1 MMPTSATESTSAR
14 HPARLVIGGLLAL
27 AAALGIGRFVY
38 TPILPLMAEEL
49 GLSKSVAGAIASM
62 NFAGYLAGA
71 LAASSALVRGSRRG
85 WLIAALAASAA
96 TTAAMGAASSVTAF
110 SVLRFLGGFASAFVM
125 VFASAL
131 VLDRLAAANRASL
144 SVVHFAGVGCG
155 IAASA
160 MLVSA
165 LVAAGG
171 GWRAL
176 WYGSALLSLLCMAA
190 AAILIPDAPEPARS
204 GAQDKAAPAPALR
217 RLVVA
222 YGLFGF
228 GYVITAT
235 FLVAIVRG
243 NAELRAAEP
252 YVWLLVGLAAAPSVA
267 LWGRIARRIGS
278 GRAYAVAAFLEAL
291 GVAASVLSP
300 GVAGI
305 VVAALLLGGTFMGLT
320 ALGLIEARR
329 LASGDP
335 RRTLARMTAA
345 FGLGQILGPAA
356 AGALSDA
363 TGSFVLPSLLAA
375 AALLAAAVLA
385 LPRRGALQAQ

>member
-1 MMPTSATESTSAR
+1 MSAPSH
-14 HPARLVIGGLLAL
+14 HPVKLALGGLLAL
-27 AAALGIGRFVY
+27 AAALGVGRFVY
-38 TPILPLMAEEL
+38 TPILPLMVEDL
-49 GLSKSVAGAIASM
+49 GMSQSVAGVIASM

-71 LAASSALVRGSRRG
+71 LAAASPRLRGSRRG
-85 WLIAALAASAA
+85 WLLGALAASAA
-96 TTAAMGAASSVTAF
+96 TTGAMGLAGSGSVF

-131 VLDRLAAANRASL
+131 VLDRLGTVGRGSL
-144 SVVHFAGVGCG
+144 SALHFAGVGAG

-160 MLVSA
+160 AVVSV

-171 GWRAL
+171 DWRTL
-176 WYGSALLSLLCMAA
+176 WYASALLSLACLAA
-190 AAILIPDAPEPARS
+190 ASILIPDAAEPPR
-204 GAQDKAAPAPALR
+204 AAVQEHAGRQGALR

-243 NAELRAAEP
+243 SPQLRASEP

-267 LWGRIARRIGS
+267 IWGMAARRIGNA
-278 GRAYAVAAFLEAL
+278 RAFGIASLLQAI

-300 GVAGI
+300 NVTGI
-305 VVAALLLGGTFMGLT
+305 IGAALLLGGTVMGLT

-329 LASGDP
+329 LSPGDV
-335 RRTLARMTAA
+335 RRTLAIVTASFGVGQIVGPTAA
-345 FGLGQILGPAA
+345 GVLFDL
-356 AGALSDA
+356 
-363 TGSFVLPSLLAA
+363 TGSFLVPSLGAA
-375 AALLAAAVLA
+375 AALLAAALLMLV
-385 LPRRGALQAQ
+385 PAQTARA

>member
-1 MMPTSATESTSAR
+1 VNLPAQP
-14 HPARLVIGGLLAL
+14 PARLVIGGLVAL

-38 TPILPLMAEEL
+38 TPILPLMAEDL

-71 LAASSALVRGSRRG
+71 LAASSALVRGSRRA
-85 WLIAALAASAA
+85 WLIGALVASAA
-96 TTAAMGAASSVTAF
+96 TTGAMGATSAFVAF

-125 VFASAL
+125 VFASTL
-131 VLDRLAAANRASL
+131 VLDRLAAANRGSL

-160 MLVSA
+160 VLVST

-176 WYGSALLSLLCMAA
+176 WYGSALLSLLCVAV
-190 AAILIPDAPEPARS
+190 AAILIPDAAEPARS
-204 GAQDKAAPAPALR
+204 AARDTLPASPALR

-243 NAELRAAEP
+243 SAELRAAEA

-267 LWGRIARRIGS
+267 LWGAAAKRIGS
-278 GRAYAVAAFLEAL
+278 GRAYAIAAALEAL

-305 VVAALLLGGTFMGLT
+305 VIAALLLGGTFMGLT

-345 FGLGQILGPAA
+345 FGLGQIIGPAA

-363 TGSFVLPSLLAA
+363 TGSFVLPSMLAAGVLLAA
-375 AALLAAAVLA
+375 AALA
-385 LPRRGALQAQ
+385 LPRSD